1 MELLIESLVPLF
13 LSVNF
18 RNSEQE
24 TYTQTCHL
32 AAALTNMTNKSA
44 HITAYETTSRVFSFY
59 LPQSH

>member
-1 MELLIESLVPLF
+1 MKLLTESLVTLF

-18 RNSEQE
+18 RQE

-32 AAALTNMTNKSA
+32 ADALTNMTNKSA